1 MTVPDSNPEGSRSPA
16 GTASPVS
23 RRVFLGALG
32 VAAALSVVPRPSEA
46 AAASAAYTLRSRAAW
61 GANETL
67 RYAADGT
74 EIWPPEYYPVQTL
87 TVHHTDDGSSDPDP
101 AAVVRA
107 IYRNDTVGK
116 GYGDIG
122 YNFLIDK
129 NGLVYEGRWSGTDGV
144 PAHDVGADGHRSAR
158 PGIQQRKPRNR
169 PSGDADDHAPD
180 DRRTHRAHPAPGRTG
195 RAPRDRPLGE
205 GVLRQ
210 SGERSRPRRA
220 CHRRSP
226 ALGCHRLP
234 GYGLRRHARHTRG
247 GGRPDP
253 GLTVRAYTAL
263 PPLCAPE
270 G

>member
-122 YNFLIDK
+122 YNFLIDR
-129 NGLVYEGRWSGTDGV
+129 NGLVYEGRWSGTDGT
-144 PAHDVGADGHRSAR
+144 PAHDASGRMVTGAHVQGYNSGNLGIALLGTLTTTPPTTAAR
-158 PGIQQRKPRNR
+158 TALIQLLAELAER
-169 PSGDADDHAPD
+169 HAI
-180 DRRTHRAHPAPGRTG
+180 A
-195 RAPRDRPLGE
+195 PLGK
-205 GVLRQ
+205 VSYVNPV
-210 SGERSRPRRA
+210 SGAARVAPAIGGHLHWAATDCPGTVFADMPAIRA
-220 CHRRSP
+220 EVA
-226 ALGCHRLP
+226 ALIQG
-234 GYGLRRHARHTRG
+234 
-247 GGRPDP
+247 
-253 GLTVRAYTAL
+253 
-263 PPLCAPE
+263 
-270 G
+270 

>member
-32 VAAALSVVPRPSEA
+32 TAAALSVVPRPSEA

-87 TVHHTDDGSSDPDP
+87 TVHHTADGSTNPDP

-122 YNFLIDK
+122 YNFLIDR
-129 NGLVYEGRWSGTDGV
+129 NGLVYEGRWSGTDGT
-144 PAHDVGADGHRSAR
+144 PAHDASGRLVTGAHVQGYNSGNLGIAFLGTLTTTPPTTAAR
-158 PGIQQRKPRNR
+158 TALIQLLAELAER
-169 PSGDADDHAPD
+169 HAI
-180 DRRTHRAHPAPGRTG
+180 A
-195 RAPRDRPLGE
+195 PLGKVSYVNPVS
-205 GVLRQ
+205 GAARVVPAIGGHQHWAATDCPGTVLADM
-210 SGERSRPRRA
+210 PAIRA
-220 CHRRSP
+220 EVA
-226 ALGCHRLP
+226 ALIQG
-234 GYGLRRHARHTRG
+234 
-247 GGRPDP
+247 
-253 GLTVRAYTAL
+253 
-263 PPLCAPE
+263 
-270 G
+270 